1 VPTKH
6 RTRLRTIA
14 DLPVHAAADHGQ
26 RAALRYHRDGA
37 WRDVTYAELADDV
50 RDVALGLVA
59 HGIQPGD
66 RVCILAATRPE
77 WTLVDFAVATVG
89 AVGVPIYA
97 TSSPQECEWILRDC
111 DACAIVCDAGQLGTV
126 ARIRERL
133 PALRTV
139 IVMDPADDIAD
150 AITLPQLR
158 AHGRT
163 LDAGELA
170 SRVAAIGPD
179 DPFTFVYTSG
189 TTGLPKGCILTHDN
203 FRFVCETLRE
213 VTVIE
218 AGDRV
223 FLHLPLAHVFARLV
237 ELGSLLLGATLVYSS
252 SDPQRFLAELAETRP
267 TYLPS
272 VPRVFEKL
280 YTLATATA
288 STPTERARL
297 QAAVQLGATVRD
309 LQAGGAVVPDEL
321 RLAYNA
327 ADEQLFAKVRGI
339 FGGHL
344 KEAVTGAAPIA
355 QEILEFYYACGVT
368 VLEGYGMTETA
379 AAATTS
385 TLAHHRFG
393 TVGRALP
400 GTQIR
405 TADDGELLVRGPNVF
420 SGYHGD
426 AAATKS
432 ALADGW
438 LHTGDLGAIDG
449 DGYVTITGRKKDI
462 IITSGGKNITPA
474 LIENALRQSRWVS
487 QVVTYGDR
495 RPYLV
500 AIIALDPDEVRAFAR
515 EHGLEEDIA
524 ALSRDP
530 QVRALV
536 SDVVDDVNTRFA
548 PVEQIK
554 RFHLLDHDFSHET
567 GELTPTLK
575 LKRRVV
581 HVRYAEMF
589 DALYD

>member
-1 VPTKH
+1 VPTKD

-14 DLPVHAAADHGQ
+14 DLPVRAATEHGP

-37 WRDVTYAELADDV
+37 WRDVSYAELADDV
-50 RDVALGLVA
+50 RVVALGLVA
-59 HGIQPGD
+59 LGIAPGD

-77 WTLVDFAVATVG
+77 WTLVDFAVTAAG

-97 TSSPQECEWILRDC
+97 TSSPQECEWILRNC
-111 DACAIVCDAGQLGTV
+111 EARAVVCDPGQLGTV
-126 ARIRERL
+126 ARIGERL

-139 IVMDPADDIAD
+139 IVMTPADDIAG
-150 AITLPQLR
+150 AITLEQLR
-158 AHGRT
+158 ALGRA
-163 LDAGELA
+163 LDPGALE
-170 SRVAAIGPD
+170 SRVAGIGPH

-189 TTGLPKGCILTHDN
+189 TTGPPKGCVLTHDN

-213 VTVIE
+213 ITVIE

-237 ELGSLLLGATLVYSS
+237 QLGSVLLGATLVYSS
-252 SDPQRFLAELAETRP
+252 GDPQRFLVELAETRP

-280 YTLATATA
+280 YTLATASA
-288 STPTERARL
+288 STPAEWARFS
-297 QAAVQLGATVRD
+297 AAVQLGATVRD
-309 LQAGGAVVPDEL
+309 MRARGAVVPEDL
-321 RLAYNA
+321 GQAFDA
-327 ADEQLFAKVRGI
+327 ADTQLFAKVRGI

-355 QEILEFYYACGVT
+355 REILELFYACGVT

-379 AAATTS
+379 AAVTTS

-400 GTQIR
+400 GTQIS
-405 TADDGELLVRGPNVF
+405 TADDGELLVRGPNIF
-420 SGYHGD
+420 AGYHGD
-426 AAATKS
+426 DAATGS
-432 ALADGW
+432 ALVDGW
-438 LHTGDLGAIDG
+438 LHTGDLGTIDG

-462 IITSGGKNITPA
+462 IITSVGKNIAPA
-474 LIENALRQSRWVS
+474 LIENALKQSRWIS

-495 RPYLV
+495 HPYLV
-500 AIIALDPDEVRAFAR
+500 AIIALDPDEIRAFAR

-524 ALSRDP
+524 ALSHDP
-530 QVRALV
+530 LVRALV

-581 HVRYAEMF
+581 YDRYAEVF